1 MFGAKVD
8 RTMMPL
14 LSYVQPATGTG
25 IGVSCLVM
33 IYQNWQS
40 VDFTR
45 QTSVQGRLTSYI
57 TATTAKRS
65 AANFA
70 IDTTTWRRS
79 LHTELFN
86 LSQSSSL
93 VVSRLPLLMGS
104 E

>member
-1 MFGAKVD
+1 
-8 RTMMPL
+8 MMPL
-14 LSYVQPATGTG
+14 LSNVQPATGTG

-33 IYQNWQS
+33 IDQNWQS

-45 QTSVQGRLTSYI
+45 QTSVQDWLTSYI
-57 TATTAKRS
+57 TATTAKRFT
-65 AANFA
+65 ANFA
-70 IDTTTWRRS
+70 IDTTTSRRS
-79 LHTELFN
+79 LPTELFN